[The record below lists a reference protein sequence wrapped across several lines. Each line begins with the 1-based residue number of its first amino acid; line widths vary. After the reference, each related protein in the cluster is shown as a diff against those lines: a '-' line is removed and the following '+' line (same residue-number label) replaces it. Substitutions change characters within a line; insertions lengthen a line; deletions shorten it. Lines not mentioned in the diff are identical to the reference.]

1 MTLIEL
7 DHIVRGGEPK
17 LRTRGMIASRSEYGK
32 APTRQL
38 HSNTQCCLWS
48 GHTSKQNNSLT
59 LSSICKKVGTKV
71 PKSVLR
77 VVLGRMQ
84 FILHATRRTPHGASR
99 LVQAMSAWLVK
110 TRRAPSRHGRDAR
123 VYGHKTTA
131 MHKLSTPPPPQ
142 LIVRNR
148 THHHIFVGDT
158 KTK

>member
-1 MTLIEL
+1 M
-7 DHIVRGGEPK
+7 
-17 LRTRGMIASRSEYGK
+17 
-32 APTRQL
+32 
-38 HSNTQCCLWS
+38 
-48 GHTSKQNNSLT
+48 
-59 LSSICKKVGTKV
+59 

-77 VVLGRMQ
+77 AVLGRMQ

-148 THHHIFVGDT
+148 KHHHIFVGDT
-158 KTK
+158 KTKYWYVSIVNFQHQKGTPAFFVILSWQGNALYSRLDGGLWDVDENWCRRDLVTGERYQPYQQSHDLD